1 MGVPDNLIVGEDV
14 ASRVLSRIDVGR
26 SRVVEPARIAA
37 LLSGAFP
44 GLKVFQWTGME
55 ATSGMSVGVGV
66 GAGSEVGG
74 GTGIGIGIES
84 GIGGVDMWEFA
95 PGWKQVYDL
104 LPIFKAV
111 RANER
116 KIIEGY

>member
-1 MGVPDNLIVGEDV
+1 MGVPDNLIVAEDV

-66 GAGSEVGG
+66 GTGIEVGA
-74 GTGIGIGIES
+74 GIES

-95 PGWKQVYDL
+95 PGWKQVYEL

>member
-1 MGVPDNLIVGEDV
+1 MGVPDNLIVAEDV

-66 GAGSEVGG
+66 GVGTGSEVGA
-74 GTGIGIGIES
+74 GTGIGIES

-95 PGWKQVYDL
+95 PG
-104 LPIFKAV
+104 
-111 RANER
+111 
-116 KIIEGY
+116 

>member
-55 ATSGMSVGVGV
+55 ATSSMGVGVGV
-66 GAGSEVGG
+66 GVGSEVGA
-74 GTGIGIGIES
+74 GTGIGIET

-95 PGWKQVYDL
+95 PGWKQVYEL